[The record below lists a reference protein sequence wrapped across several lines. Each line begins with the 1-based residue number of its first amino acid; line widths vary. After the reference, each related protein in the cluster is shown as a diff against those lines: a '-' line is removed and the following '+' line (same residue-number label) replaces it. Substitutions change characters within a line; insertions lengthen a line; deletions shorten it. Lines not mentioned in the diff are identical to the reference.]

1 MKLVI
6 AISKKVNLHGHN
18 VRGFRYVVEFGLH
31 VYEGRALDVEEFNK
45 ISKDVF
51 HQNASL
57 YPYALVVGAG
67 EGVAD
72 DKLAEENKGLKAEL
86 DMLKASLNPVGP
98 AVVLPPVKRKGA
110 KA

>member
-18 VRGFRYVVEFGLH
+18 VRKFRYVVEFGLH

-51 HQNASL
+51 HQNDSL
-57 YPYALVVGAG
+57 HPYALVVGAG
-67 EGVAD
+67 AEVGVVDQA
-72 DKLAEENKGLKAEL
+72 AEIIRLTAEL
-86 DMLKASLNPVGP
+86 EALKQSLNP
-98 AVVLPPVKRKGA
+98 AVLLASPEVKKKGA
-110 KA
+110 KG